1 MDAYDDFLGRGNGM
15 TRNQFEALVM
25 ELYGVSADYPFEDDF
40 VTGVFRH
47 IDNRKWFALAMNIP
61 SGRLGIE
68 SNEHIDVVN
77 LKCPPEIIES
87 VTEEDVGV
95 YPAYHMNK
103 LHWISVSLGECDE
116 ETILWLLDISYSLT
130 QRTPRKRRKQNVD

>member
-1 MDAYDDFLGRGNGM
+1 M
-15 TRNQFEALVM
+15 TRARFEALVN
-25 ELYGVSADYPFEDDF
+25 ELYGVTADYPFEEDL

-47 IDNRKWFALAMNIP
+47 RDNKKWFALAMDIP
-61 SGRLGIE
+61 SSRFGQNDGKRL
-68 SNEHIDVVN
+68 DVVN

-87 VTEEDVGV
+87 ITAESIGV